1 MWLMRSPTLWQFCFL
16 FLFFSHVSSYSE
28 LQGVR
33 PREDMTA
40 LVRTNLLHSGFFF
53 FSWNLSYAMSYG
65 TSVAI
70 QQPSRKAPERKTDM
84 SAHLSL
90 SLSPLC
96 PSKLLG
102 DFYKYFLSLRG
113 HSQQEGEKG
122 GILALVLEMN
132 PVCLGFHLW
141 PDKRTSCLLWDGFK
155 GKIRPSG
162 Y

>member
-1 MWLMRSPTLWQFCFL
+1 MWLMRSPTLPQCCF
-16 FLFFSHVSSYSE
+16 FFGTLFFSCIVLLRTSRC
-28 LQGVR
+28 QAT
-33 PREDMTA
+33 EDMTA
-40 LVRTNLLHSGFFF
+40 LVRTNLLHPL
-53 FSWNLSYAMSYG
+53 FSSPETLFYAMRDG

-70 QQPSRKAPERKTDM
+70 QQPSRKLPRERQTCQ
-84 SAHLSL
+84 LI
-90 SLSPLC
+90 SLSPSPLS

-102 DFYKYFLSLRG
+102 DFYKYFLSLHG
-113 HSQQEGEKG
+113 HRQQEGEKG
-122 GILALVLEMN
+122 GNLALVLEMN